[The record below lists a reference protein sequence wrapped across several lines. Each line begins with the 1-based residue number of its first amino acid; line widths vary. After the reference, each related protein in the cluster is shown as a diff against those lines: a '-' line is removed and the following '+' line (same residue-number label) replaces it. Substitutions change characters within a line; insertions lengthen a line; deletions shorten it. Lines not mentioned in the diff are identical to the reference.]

1 MEDNIFDKI
10 HEVDLQKTMEKS
22 YIDYAMSVIASR
34 ALPDVRDGLKP
45 VQRRVLYSMIEE
57 HILKVEF
64 PEELLQ
70 KIPESQREALIEVLA
85 NDPRP
90 RYQKN
95 PERVYGIA
103 YGENDVHFKVREEIL
118 YVCDVIKLK

>member
-1 MEDNIFDKI
+1 MWTAIRKQKAASQTISKNISLKWNF
-10 HEVDLQKTMEKS
+10 QKNCCK
-22 YIDYAMSVIASR
+22 D
-34 ALPDVRDGLKP
+34 
-45 VQRRVLYSMIEE
+45 
-57 HILKVEF
+57 
-64 PEELLQ
+64 
-70 KIPESQREALIEVLA
+70 PESQREALIEVLA

>member
-1 MEDNIFDKI
+1 
-10 HEVDLQKTMEKS
+10 
-22 YIDYAMSVIASR
+22 
-34 ALPDVRDGLKP
+34 
-45 VQRRVLYSMIEE
+45 
-57 HILKVEF
+57 
-64 PEELLQ
+64 
-70 KIPESQREALIEVLA
+70 VLA